1 MKIEP
6 LLAEFL
12 VRNRRLELPGIG
24 SFILE
29 SGEQAYPESG
39 KSTHAPDLEGTLFEG
54 NPGIRES
61 PDLVRFIAEKT
72 GKQQTLAASDL
83 ESFLESVIQFLN
95 IGKPY
100 YFDRIG
106 SLTKLQTGGYRFTPG
121 AAQLE
126 KAAGLSNNEME
137 SELDDQ
143 GDSGGFKSIFY
154 APKVKPSGRKIL
166 FLFLL
171 VSGLGLAIWG
181 GFTVYKKTQ
190 ARNNEI
196 SNLPEGIGIEPAAQP
211 VQDTTINLIP
221 AAADSSATRNDSISL
236 NPGKPIPGEFKFVVE
251 TAGRTRGLQ
260 RFALLKGFG
269 LPVLLETPDSSVFK
283 ILFRLPASA
292 ADTTRLRDSL
302 QRLYTPQGQYAYV
315 EQ

>member
-29 SGEQAYPESG
+29 PGEQAYPESG

-54 NPGIRES
+54 NPGIRDS

-106 SLTKLQTGGYRFTPG
+106 SLTKLQTGGFRFTPG

-126 KAAGLSNNEME
+126 KAAGLSDNET
-137 SELDDQ
+137 ELDDQ
-143 GDSGGFKSIFY
+143 DSTGGFKSIFY

-190 ARNNEI
+190 ARHNDI

-211 VQDTTINLIP
+211 VLDTTINLLP
-221 AAADSSATRNDSISL
+221 AATDSTATKKDSISY
-236 NPGKPIPGEFKFVVE
+236 NSGKSIPGEFKFVVE
-251 TAGRTRGLQ
+251 TTGRTRGLQ

-269 LPVLLETPDSSVFK
+269 LPVLLETQDSTVFK
-283 ILFRLPASA
+283 ILFRLPASTS
-292 ADTTRLRDSL
+292 DTTRLRDSL
-302 QRLYTPQGQYAYV
+302 QRLYTPQGQFAYV